1 MMPPGAAKSTYASV
15 LFPPWFLA
23 KKNGRTVIL
32 ASHTADLA
40 EANSGRVI
48 RVLKEFG
55 PAIDMLPQS
64 ESVKFWR
71 TNKDGEVKAA
81 GVGGPIT
88 GRRADLVVVDDPV
101 KSAEEAASQS
111 YRDKSWDWFQADLLT
126 RLKPGGRIVLI
137 MTRWH
142 EDDLA
147 GRLLQLEPQNWT
159 VIKLEAQNTKLD
171 DPLERKVGE
180 YLWSGD
186 AAYDYATLLA
196 ETKAGYERTGAM
208 RVWESLYQQNPHPG
222 EGALFKTALLEV
234 APATMPGK
242 SVRAWDLA
250 ATAKL
255 GSRDPD
261 WTVGVRMTCTDK
273 GKFVVDDV
281 VRLRGGPDEVEAAIV
296 AAATR
301 DGPAVQICLPQ
312 DPGQAGKAQALY
324 LTRKLAGYNV
334 LCQPVSGDKATRAAP
349 LAAQVNVGNVVLVKA
364 QWNRAFMDELSAFP
378 AHSHDDQVDA
388 AADAFAALAA
398 TPNRA
403 VLVQKLGY

>member
-1 MMPPGAAKSTYASV
+1 M
-15 LFPPWFLA
+15 
-23 KKNGRTVIL
+23 

-48 RVLKEFG
+48 RILKEFG
-55 PAIDMLPQS
+55 AAIGVLPQS
-64 ESVKFWR
+64 ESVKYWR

-101 KSAEEAASQS
+101 KSAEEAGSLG

-147 GRLLQLEPQNWT
+147 GRLLEVEPENWT
-159 VIKLEAQNTKLD
+159 IIKLEALNTRLD
-171 DPLERKVGE
+171 DPLGRGVGD

-186 AAYDYATLLA
+186 AAYDYAALLEA
-196 ETKAGYERTGAM
+196 TKAGYERTGGM
-208 RVWESLYQQNPHPG
+208 RVWESLYQQNPRPG
-222 EGALFKTALLEV
+222 EGALFKTSLV
-234 APATMPGK
+234 PVIPAAWPGRT
-242 SVRAWDLA
+242 VRAWDLA

-255 GSRDPD
+255 GTRDPD
-261 WTVGVRMTCTDK
+261 WTVGVRMTLAET
-273 GKFVVDDV
+273 GKFVIDDV
-281 VRLRGGPDEVEAAIV
+281 VRLRGGPDEVEAAIL
-296 AAATR
+296 ATATQ
-301 DGPAVQICLPQ
+301 DGHAVRICLPQ

-334 LCQPVSGDKATRAAP
+334 QCQPVSGDKATRAAP
-349 LAAQVNVGNVVLVKA
+349 LAAQMNVGNVELVRGA
-364 QWNRAFMDELSAFP
+364 WNRAFIDEVNAFP
-378 AHSHDDQVDA
+378 AHPHDDQVDA

-398 TPNRA
+398 TPNRMA
-403 VLVQKLGY
+403 SVQKLGY